1 MSGCRSR
8 PRSPRR
14 ARASWASTSTPGKS
28 TRSTWVRARFGVT
41 SRVFRVFS
49 RSKSRSTACASL
61 DPSDAANADVVAVC
75 VETPIEPSTHDP
87 SHKALKAAL
96 AGIGPH
102 LKRGAL
108 VTIESTL
115 APGTMESV
123 VRPTLER
130 ASKMKVGR
138 DMHLVHCPERLTT
151 GKLLHHLTEL
161 PRIVGANEP
170 IALRKALAFY
180 GRFVNAELHATDWTT

>member
-1 MSGCRSR
+1 EWVKAHTSKGRCRATLNLSE
-8 PRSPRR
+8 
-14 ARASWASTSTPGKS
+14 
-28 TRSTWVRARFGVT
+28 
-41 SRVFRVFS
+41 
-49 RSKSRSTACASL
+49 
-61 DPSDAANADVVAVC
+61 AAEADVVALC

-87 SHKALKAAL
+87 SYKALKSAI

-138 DMHLVHCPERLTT
+138 DVHLVHCPERLTS

-180 GRFVNAELHATDWTT
+180 GRFVNAELHATDWTTAEAVKTAGNAYWEVQLAV